1 MNRSLTCSLILM
13 SWLVLAGCSTPAP
26 TVITGIKVLADIKAN
41 QNAATALD
49 IVFVYDT
56 DSAAMLPRSGP
67 DWFDKKAALVS
78 GLATAIDVVTLQIPP
93 ATTVD
98 VPLPERAAKA
108 IGVYSYADYI
118 PAAGQPMGNLTPFK
132 NMTIRLTPDTVVYS
146 GT

>member
-1 MNRSLTCSLILM
+1 MNRALTCSLILM
-13 SWLVLAGCSTPAP
+13 SWLALAGCSTPAP
-26 TVITGIKVLADIKAN
+26 TVITGIKVLADVKAN

-67 DWFDKKAALVS
+67 DWFDKKTALVS